1 MATKDPL
8 IDREVVIN
16 HDATTHKGHPLPQA
30 GLKATVVGKT
40 PNGRQYQLDCDGT
53 LVNLPMSDFTLLTL
67 DGVTPQLKPTAGEAE
82 QPQAALHQFA
92 PSRTNRTVVENDELH
107 ALAATIK
114 AYGVLQPIIV
124 RKLPAERLQDTFEN
138 PETRKAAYEIIAGE
152 RRWRAAAIAGLR
164 TIPYL
169 LRNAE
174 GLEALQIQLI
184 ENLHRKDLNPLEEA
198 HGLQRL
204 IEEFSL
210 TREAAADAIGKGRS
224 HVYETLRLL
233 SLSPKAMAALKEG
246 RMSRSLALLV
256 LQRPTL
262 AMQEEFTERVL
273 TGGPDGGTMSLRS
286 AQDLARRNYMTELDK
301 APFDLTDALLFPQA
315 GACTNCPKRTGAT
328 PELWDKQGPDACTDT
343 SCFADKKE
351 AHLARVKADAV
362 QAGRQ
367 IISGKAARDI
377 MPTETGTMRGYIA
390 LDKASQ
396 GSKAETRQVLGQ
408 DVPASRV
415 VLIETPSGS
424 FTEAVPVHA
433 ASAAVQEKAQEEK
446 AQEAK
451 ARPETKAKPAKPA
464 TAAETTRAELEAEYS
479 RRWRHEAVLATIDG
493 LYCSVPE
500 SFDYI
505 PSHTALHIL
514 KKLAESTPRTYLMKI
529 FHIDPE
535 DSQADMDLA
544 MALEDAAEQDLP
556 SVISHMLQMACT
568 ADLEQNPAHPGEAP
582 LVEDLCDLADVDLA
596 AIQSAVQEAMKA
608 EAAKRAGKA
617 PAKPAGKKA
626 EPKVKQQEASAAIAQ
641 AMQAADAGT
650 SPAAFEPGQTVR
662 IKVDLRGAEK
672 ALLPTRQRLAVIK
685 QKMGDRA
692 FLIEL
697 PADPHALPTDMTER
711 WVISADYTELQAVE
725 EQEQPA

>member
-53 LVNLPMSDFTLLTL
+53 LVNLPMSDFTLMTL

-301 APFDLTDALLFPQA
+301 APFDLTDALLCPQA

-328 PELWDKQGPDACTDT
+328 PELFDKQGSDACTDT

-451 ARPETKAKPAKPA
+451 ATKAKPAKPA
-464 TAAETTRAELEAEYS
+464 AAAETTRAELEAEYS

-505 PSHTALHIL
+505 PSHAALHIL

-535 DSQADMDLA
+535 DSQADMDLE

-582 LVEDLCDLADVDLA
+582 IVEDLCDLADVDLA
-596 AIQSAVQEAMKA
+596 TIQSAVQEAMKA

-617 PAKPAGKKA
+617 PAKPASKKA
-626 EPKVKQQEASAAIAQ
+626 EPKVKQHEASAAIAQ
-641 AMQAADAGT
+641 AMQAADADT

-662 IKVDLRGAEK
+662 IKVDLRGPGGQ
-672 ALLPTRQRLAVIK
+672 LLPTKDRIAYITE
-685 QKMGDRA
+685 KMGERA
-692 FLIEL
+692 WWLEL
-697 PADPHALPTDMTER
+697 PQDPAVSLDDMDAAMR
-711 WVISADYTELQAVE
+711 WQPCADYTEIQALE
-725 EQEQPA
+725 GGAA

>member
-16 HDATTHKGHPLPQA
+16 QDATTTKGHPLPQA
-30 GLKATVVGKT
+30 GLKAKVVGKT
-40 PNGRQYQLDCDGT
+40 PNGRQYQLDCDGA
-53 LVNLPMSDFTLLTL
+53 LVNLPMADFTLLTL
-67 DGVTPQLKPTAGEAE
+67 DGVTPQLKATTGEAE

-124 RKLPAERLQDTFEN
+124 RKLPHERLQDTFEN

-152 RRWRAAAIAGLR
+152 RRWRAAAIAGMR

-184 ENLHRKDLNPLEEA
+184 ENLHRQDLNPLEEA

-246 RMSRSLALLV
+246 RMPRSLALLV

-273 TGGPDGGTMSLRS
+273 TGGADGGTMSLRS

-301 APFDLTDALLFPQA
+301 APFDLTDALLCPQA

-343 SCFADKKE
+343 TCFADKKE

-377 MPTETGTMRGYIA
+377 MPTETGSMRGYIA

-408 DVPASRV
+408 DIPASRV

-433 ASAAVQEKAQEEK
+433 ASAAVQEKAQEAKLAPKADKPKGKEAQTPAPDRATLQAEYERRWRERAVTATIAGLATCPEDTVNYLPSWISLHVLEKLAADVPK
-446 AQEAK
+446 AQLMAIFDIADDRYYDDALSEALSN
-451 ARPETKAKPAKPA
+451 ASEAPLPAKLITIMQMVCTQDLRTDKPSVFYYLEELQNLAEFHLVGIQNQVQVEMKSEAAQRAGKTPAKPA
-464 TAAETTRAELEAEYS
+464 S
-479 RRWRHEAVLATIDG
+479 
-493 LYCSVPE
+493 
-500 SFDYI
+500 
-505 PSHTALHIL
+505 
-514 KKLAESTPRTYLMKI
+514 K
-529 FHIDPE
+529 
-535 DSQADMDLA
+535 Q
-544 MALEDAAEQDLP
+544 
-556 SVISHMLQMACT
+556 
-568 ADLEQNPAHPGEAP
+568 
-582 LVEDLCDLADVDLA
+582 
-596 AIQSAVQEAMKA
+596 
-608 EAAKRAGKA
+608 
-617 PAKPAGKKA
+617 A
-626 EPKVKQQEASAAIAQ
+626 EPKVKQQEASAAIAK
-641 AMQAADAGT
+641 AMQAAEDQQPN
-650 SPAAFEPGQTVR
+650 SFEELQKVR
-662 IKVDLRGAEK
+662 ILRDLRGPEGQ
-672 ALLPTRQRLAVIK
+672 LLPTKDRIAYITE
-685 QKMGDRA
+685 KMGDRA
-692 FLIEL
+692 WWLEL
-697 PADPHALPTDMTER
+697 PQDPAVSLDDMDAAMR
-711 WVISADYTELQAVE
+711 WQPSADYTEIQALKE
-725 EQEQPA
+725 TEA

>member
-16 HDATTHKGHPLPQA
+16 HDATTNKGHPLPQA
-30 GLKATVVGKT
+30 GLKAKVVGKT
-40 PNGRQYQLDCDGT
+40 PNGRQYQLDCEGA
-53 LVNLPMSDFTLLTL
+53 LVTLPMADFTLMTL
-67 DGVTPQLKPTAGEAE
+67 DGVTPQLKATAREAE
-82 QPQAALHQFA
+82 QPQAPLHQFA

-124 RKLPAERLQDTFEN
+124 RRLPAERLQDTFEN

-198 HGLQRL
+198 HGVQRL
-204 IEEFSL
+204 IEEFDL
-210 TREAAADAIGKGRS
+210 TREAAADAIGKGRT

-256 LQRPTL
+256 LQRPTQ
-262 AMQEEFTERVL
+262 AIQEEFTERVL

-301 APFDLTDALLFPQA
+301 APFDLTDALLCPQA
-315 GACTNCPKRTGAT
+315 GACTHCPKRTGAT

-343 SCFADKKE
+343 TCFADKKE

-433 ASAAVQEKAQEEK
+433 ASAAVQEKAQE
-446 AQEAK
+446 A
-451 ARPETKAKPAKPA
+451 KAKPAPKADKGKGQAAAPDRA
-464 TAAETTRAELEAEYS
+464 TLQAEYE
-479 RRWRHEAVLATIDG
+479 RRWRERAVEATIAG
-493 LYCSVPE
+493 LETCPADAV
-500 SFDYI
+500 DHI
-505 PSHTALHIL
+505 PANIAQFIL
-514 KKLAESTPRTYLMKI
+514 KKLAADVPQKYLKAMFCIDEDGDNAAYEIQESLESLAEQELPAFLIAMMQMVCT
-529 FHIDPE
+529 
-535 DSQADMDLA
+535 QDLA
-544 MALEDAAEQDLP
+544 TDSPEEFRYLQELQNLAGLHLAGIQNQVQVEMKADAAQ
-556 SVISHMLQMACT
+556 
-568 ADLEQNPAHPGEAP
+568 
-582 LVEDLCDLADVDLA
+582 
-596 AIQSAVQEAMKA
+596 
-608 EAAKRAGKA
+608 RAGKA
-617 PAKPAGKKA
+617 PAKPARKKA

-641 AMQAADAGT
+641 AMQAADAAI
-650 SPAAFEPGQTVR
+650 SAAAFEPGQTVR

-697 PADPHALPTDMTER
+697 PADPHAQPTDMTER

-725 EQEQPA
+725 AQEELA